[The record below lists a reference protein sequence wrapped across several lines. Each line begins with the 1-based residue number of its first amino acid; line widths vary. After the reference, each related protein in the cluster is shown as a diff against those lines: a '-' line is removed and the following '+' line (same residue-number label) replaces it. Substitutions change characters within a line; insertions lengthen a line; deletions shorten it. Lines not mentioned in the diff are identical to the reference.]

1 MFRQFTDWVV
11 SLLGNSRELSD
22 HRTRLKQLEERV
34 RDLEEGIRMMLQ
46 QLQHDRALEAAERE
60 KLLLKIEALA
70 AKASPQ
76 PGRRRRKKRE

>member
-34 RDLEEGIRMMLQ
+34 RDLEEGIRVMLR
-46 QLQHDRALEAAERE
+46 QLQHDRALGAAERE
-60 KLLLKIEALA
+60 KLLLNVEALA

>member
-22 HRTRLKQLEERV
+22 HRVRLKQLEERV
-34 RDLEEGIRMMLQ
+34 RDLEEGIRVMLR
-46 QLQHDRALEAAERE
+46 QLQHDRALESAERE
-60 KLLLKIEALA
+60 KLLLKVEALT
-70 AKASPQ
+70 AKALPQ